1 MLHARMTMFG
11 ASPWQRGSSLC
22 RGVSFT
28 QKDVF
33 VLSWRENC
41 MVQEGAY
48 GCGLT
53 TNACGN
59 MIQLIRMIDQLIRLI
74 LLADRPRLGKRM

>member
-1 MLHARMTMFG
+1 MTMSG
-11 ASPWQRGSSLC
+11 ASPWQRASSLC

-41 MVQEGAY
+41 MAQEGAY

-53 TNACGN
+53 TSASGN
-59 MIQLIRMIDQLIRLI
+59 MIQLIRLIDQLIRLI
-74 LLADRPRLGKRM
+74 LLADRKKAM